1 MLLSSIAFSQKDT
14 KSITTDSLIPLP
26 KSVAIQVIK
35 DVIRKDSLEAEIMV
49 AKTNID
55 LLQYNLSNKDS
66 MILSKDNIISLYK
79 EKESNYNTVISLKDL
94 QKKNLEDLVTKLNRD
109 LRRQKLKLFSR
120 TTFGSIIIGG
130 LTYLILK

>member
-14 KSITTDSLIPLP
+14 KSITTDSLIPIP

-35 DVIRKDSLEAEIMV
+35 DVIRKDSLEAEIIV
-49 AKTNID
+49 AKTNIN
-55 LLQYNLSNKDS
+55 LLQYSLSNKDS
-66 MILSKDNIISLYK
+66 VILSKDNIISLYK
-79 EKESNYNTVISLKDL
+79 EKENNYNTLITLKDL

-109 LRRQKLKLFSR
+109 LRRQKLKLFAR